1 MKNIDFRIGY
11 GAKGHVETF
20 LVGGEYESE
29 CHAKIVIPINEVV
42 KTLIWELRYGKGYS
56 FGNKDLLAD
65 LYLELKEGAK

>member
-29 CHAKIVIPINEVV
+29 CHAKVVIPINYVLQ
-42 KTLIWELRYGKGYS
+42 TLIWELRYGRGY
-56 FGNKDLLAD
+56 NHANENLLTD